1 MRIRS
6 FLCLRGYVYWSTI
19 TPLKLMFSKTPM
31 LFPHLSSLHN
41 HFRIDSV
48 ILSFQIG
55 SNLQGA
61 LFGLRKGQ
69 QVLLIL
75 VKKQGMNLWYLSQDE
90 LCSCDRS
97 TMKIIITT
105 NKEIPTARPSI
116 SQSSFSTLILHLND
130 MRPGL
135 TPIVSTNLY
144 TFGFGLTSSRILLS
158 LKRICDPRF
167 NMIRALFVWA
177 T

>member
-1 MRIRS
+1 MLSKYAPLNSIRP
-6 FLCLRGYVYWSTI
+6 TI
-19 TPLKLMFSKTPM
+19 YT
-31 LFPHLSSLHN
+31 HLSSLHN

-55 SNLQGA
+55 SNLQGT
-61 LFGLRKGQ
+61 LFGLKKGQ
-69 QVLLIL
+69 QVILIL

-90 LCSCDRS
+90 LCSCDRILS
-97 TMKIIITT
+97 KLIFRT
-105 NKEIPTARPSI
+105 NQIHPTARASM

-135 TPIVSTNLY
+135 PPIVCTNLY
-144 TFGFGLTSSRILLS
+144 TFGFGLTTSRILLS
-158 LKRICDPRF
+158 FKRICDPRF
-167 NMIRALFVWA
+167 NMIKALFVWA